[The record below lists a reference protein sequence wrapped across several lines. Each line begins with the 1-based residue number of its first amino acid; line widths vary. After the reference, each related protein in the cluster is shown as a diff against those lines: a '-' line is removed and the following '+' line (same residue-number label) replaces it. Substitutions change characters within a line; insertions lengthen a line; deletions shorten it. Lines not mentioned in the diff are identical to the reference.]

1 MTWATI
7 ARLSLEI
14 VSRVAGYLR
23 DKQLLDAGRAIERDR
38 LSTEER
44 ERVDAAN
51 RARLSAGDDG
61 VFVDPFDAA
70 TDVACQAFRPIAYDS
85 REIPPDLTR
94 QIREYHAVLLR
105 LCPERHAGTA
115 RP

>member
-1 MTWATI
+1 VTWATI
-7 ARLSLEI
+7 ARLFLEI

-44 ERVDAAN
+44 QRRDDAN

-61 VFVDPFDAA
+61 VFVDPFDRANGHSVS
-70 TDVACQAFRPIAYDS
+70 DVPADR
-85 REIPPDLTR
+85 LR
-94 QIREYHAVLLR
+94 QPGDPA
-105 LCPERHAGTA
+105 
-115 RP
+115 

>member
-7 ARLSLEI
+7 ARLFLEI

-44 ERVDAAN
+44 QRRDDAN

-70 TDVACQAFRPIAYDS
+70 NGRGVPSVPADR
-85 REIPPDLTR
+85 LR
-94 QIREYHAVLLR
+94 QPGDPA
-105 LCPERHAGTA
+105 
-115 RP
+115 

>member
-44 ERVDAAN
+44 ARVDAAN

-61 VFVDPFDAA
+61 VFVDPFDRANRRGVS
-70 TDVACQAFRPIAYDS
+70 DVPADR
-85 REIPPDLTR
+85 LR
-94 QIREYHAVLLR
+94 QPGDPA
-105 LCPERHAGTA
+105 
-115 RP
+115 

>member
-1 MTWATI
+1 VKFAAI
-7 ARLSLEI
+7 ARLFLEI

-44 ERVDAAN
+44 ERRDDAN
-51 RARLSAGDDG
+51 RARLSAGDDS

-70 TDVACQAFRPIAYDS
+70 NRRGVPDVPADR
-85 REIPPDLTR
+85 LR
-94 QIREYHAVLLR
+94 Q
-105 LCPERHAGTA
+105 PSDTG
-115 RP
+115 

>member
-1 MTWATI
+1 MKFAAI
-7 ARLSLEI
+7 ARLFLEI

-44 ERVDAAN
+44 ERRDDAN
-51 RARLSAGDDG
+51 RARLSAGDDS

-70 TDVACQAFRPIAYDS
+70 NRRGVPDVPADR
-85 REIPPDLTR
+85 LR
-94 QIREYHAVLLR
+94 Q
-105 LCPERHAGTA
+105 PSDTG
-115 RP
+115 